1 MSAVYVA
8 PSEPRLLRE
17 AADHVSQH
25 PERFGVDVLIVG
37 THHTVGI
44 QRKTV
49 SDLLASLDD
58 GRLAEQS
65 VLMKALGPNEVV
77 VMIEGSVRFI
87 NDVLVTGAWGE
98 SITRRQFKRVCSTL
112 RNDGIHIERSEELA
126 DTLDWINVLSDWAD
140 VETHSTLQPMSAAVK
155 GDWGEKRREHYQV
168 QMLMGLPG
176 VGKGLAQRIVDT
188 IGNPLRVV
196 PGLRDVRGIGK
207 GKYDKIMEIVEEVD
221 GEMERDS

>member
-1 MSAVYVA
+1 MSVVYVA
-8 PSEPRLLRE
+8 PSEPLALRQ
-17 AADHVSQH
+17 AADHVTQH
-25 PERFGVDVLIVG
+25 PERFGVDVLIIG
-37 THHTVGI
+37 RHHTVGI

-65 VLMKALGPNEVV
+65 VLMKGLGPNEVV
-77 VMIEGSVRFI
+77 VLIEGSVRYV

-98 SITRRQFKRVCSTL
+98 SVTRRQFKRVCSTL
-112 RNDGIHIERSEELA
+112 RNDGIHIERSESID
-126 DTLDWINVLSDWAD
+126 DTLNWIEVLGDWCD
-140 VETHSTLQPMSAAVK
+140 VETHSTLQPMNQTVK

-176 VGKGLAQRIVDT
+176 VGKGLAQRIVET

-196 PGLRDVRGIGK
+196 PGMREVRGIGK
-207 GKYDKIMEIVEEVD
+207 GKYDRILEIVEEVD
-221 GEMERDS
+221 ER

>member
-8 PSEPRLLRE
+8 PTEPASLRA

-37 THHTVGI
+37 AHHTVGI

-65 VLMKALGPNEVV
+65 ILMKGLGPNEVV
-77 VMIEGSVRFI
+77 VLIEGAVRFV

-98 SITRRQFKRVCSTL
+98 SIRL
-112 RNDGIHIERSEELA
+112 
-126 DTLDWINVLSDWAD
+126 
-140 VETHSTLQPMSAAVK
+140 
-155 GDWGEKRREHYQV
+155 
-168 QMLMGLPG
+168 
-176 VGKGLAQRIVDT
+176 
-188 IGNPLRVV
+188 NPIL
-196 PGLRDVRGIGK
+196 G
-207 GKYDKIMEIVEEVD
+207 
-221 GEMERDS
+221 